1 MVNQTG
7 DKMTQLQME
16 RAARAAGAQ
25 TRAIA
30 LYRTNPLNPPGL
42 SPLMLAA
49 AFSSLLWV
57 LFLTRAALFFL

>member
-1 MVNQTG
+1 
-7 DKMTQLQME
+7 MTQLQME

-25 TRAIA
+25 ARAIA
-30 LYRTNPLNPPGL
+30 LYRTGPLNPPDI

-49 AFSSLLWV
+49 TFSSLLWM